1 MTAPIDY
8 EFRLLYRCKSEP
20 WKWANSE
27 MDPFQKP
34 EDYKNIDTYIK
45 KYYKEFADIEY
56 IDERMIIYSLLDD
69 IRLLT
74 RFDNN
79 ELKEN
84 VVTNT
89 KKLLNLE
96 QYRF

>member
-1 MTAPIDY
+1 M
-8 EFRLLYRCKSEP
+8 EL
-20 WKWANSE
+20 
-27 MDPFQKP
+27 P

-45 KYYKEFADIEY
+45 KYYKEFSDVKF
-56 IDERMIIYSLLDD
+56 IDERMLIYKILDD

-84 VVTNT
+84 VVIYT
-89 KKLLNLE
+89 KKLLNLN
-96 QYRF
+96 